1 MLAGT
6 LQQQQ
11 PSLVY
16 IVHYCVYILYILYIL
31 YYIVLYI
38 LYILYYITLHCIV
51 IYCTISSNSQV
62 IVKNHSIQFL
72 IFLIIVVKVS
82 SRPLRSSKLLTFNW
96 FCKFWSAPKSKKDAN
111 CRNNEDHVDDDDHDH
126 VHPMFLNI
134 RFSLVP
140 IFLQEIPSVL
150 FPPSPHFRTSSLVV
164 LLLNTGSSVLSF
176 CDNHDYDDDEWE

>member
-1 MLAGT
+1 MCWLVHYNNSNLYIFYIIMCT
-6 LQQQQ
+6 YF
-11 PSLVY
+11 VY
-16 IVHYCVYILYILYIL
+16 IVYNYIIL

-38 LYILYYITLHCIV
+38 LYILYYITFHCIV

-82 SRPLRSSKLLTFNW
+82 SRSLWSSELLTFNW

-111 CRNNEDHVDDDDHDH
+111 CRNDEDHVDDEDDDH
-126 VHPMFLNI
+126 VHLMFLNI

-140 IFLQEIPSVL
+140 IFLHEIPSVL
-150 FPPSPHFRTSSLVV
+150 SPPQPPFSHQQLV
-164 LLLNTGSSVLSF
+164 LLLNTVWHQLFRSLLL
-176 CDNHDYDDDEWE
+176 W

>member
-126 VHPMFLNI
+126 VIMFTLCFLTFGFLWCQFFF
-134 RFSLVP
+134 RKFRLCFSPPAP
-140 IFLQEIPSVL
+140 IFAPAA
-150 FPPSPHFRTSSLVV
+150 
-164 LLLNTGSSVLSF
+164 
-176 CDNHDYDDDEWE
+176 W

>member
-1 MLAGT
+1 MCWLVHYNNSNLYIFYIIMCT
-6 LQQQQ
+6 YF
-11 PSLVY
+11 VY
-16 IVHYCVYILYILYIL
+16 IVYIYIIL

-82 SRPLRSSKLLTFNW
+82 SRSLWSSELLTFNW
-96 FCKFWSAPKSKKDAN
+96 FCKFWSAPESKKDAN
-111 CRNNEDHVDDDDHDH
+111 CRNDDDH
-126 VHPMFLNI
+126 VHLMFLNI

-140 IFLQEIPSVL
+140 IFLHEIPSVL
-150 FPPSPHFRTSSLVV
+150 FPPSPHFRTSS
-164 LLLNTGSSVLSF
+164 
-176 CDNHDYDDDEWE
+176 